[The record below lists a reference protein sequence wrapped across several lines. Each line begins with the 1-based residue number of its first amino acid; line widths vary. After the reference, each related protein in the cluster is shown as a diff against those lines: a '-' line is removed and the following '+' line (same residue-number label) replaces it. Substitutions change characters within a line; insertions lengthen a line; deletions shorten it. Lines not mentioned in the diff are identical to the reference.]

1 MSSPADTTP
10 LHTIVSPESPLSL
23 PVPTQPI
30 AFTST
35 LFTPPVLTPTAAK
48 RTKRSHDPDEVDRI
62 IDYLKT
68 KNRSKFDAVDH
79 LFQSYADTFK
89 QFSERNKIMIKVE
102 LAKLFADTE
111 LKEIEERF
119 LSRNSTTYSVISS
132 DYENTMYPMSPEYHI
147 PSAQEARQ
155 SPTSPGSSIDTNL
168 DV

>member
-1 MSSPADTTP
+1 M
-10 LHTIVSPESPLSL
+10 
-23 PVPTQPI
+23 
-30 AFTST
+30 
-35 LFTPPVLTPTAAK
+35 LTPTAAK

-147 PSAQEARQ
+147 PSAQESRQ